1 MTAAT
6 PAVEKFQK
14 KSEAPN
20 PWLILTRKKMTK
32 TTIPPTAHNCSRMIV
47 HKSTD
52 SAGVKELQVH
62 PTDLQQLGEHESQLQ
77 SCSLHEIPS
86 WSCRKKVNRS
96 RGIRAVVSC
105 TPAGSHPNTHIAV
118 LLHTL
123 GELAGGSSRRSRLM
137 KLPHKNQQGELAQGS
152 SRLMKPYK
160 KHRKS
165 KLDSVLHPSKAPC
178 SSGTGERV
186 FCSWTS
192 FFQSSSQV
200 FDYLDNVI
208 HLVEWILGFVK
219 LQI

>member
-1 MTAAT
+1 
-6 PAVEKFQK
+6 
-14 KSEAPN
+14 
-20 PWLILTRKKMTK
+20 
-32 TTIPPTAHNCSRMIV
+32 
-47 HKSTD
+47 
-52 SAGVKELQVH
+52 
-62 PTDLQQLGEHESQLQ
+62 
-77 SCSLHEIPS
+77 
-86 WSCRKKVNRS
+86 
-96 RGIRAVVSC
+96 
-105 TPAGSHPNTHIAV
+105 
-118 LLHTL
+118 
-123 GELAGGSSRRSRLM
+123 M

-208 HLVEWILGFVK
+208 HLVEWIPGFVK